1 MNITTIIP
9 VHEYNE
15 VIENY
20 LHKAIESV
28 ITQTDEYKSE
38 IIIVSPLEVKQ
49 LIEVKLN
56 YLNII
61 NYVINEGDTD
71 YQSQV
76 NLAVNSVKTDY
87 FMVLE
92 LDDEINKTFF
102 KNGETYIKTMPDV
115 DVFLTMMVE
124 VNDENQGLKLTNE
137 IIWSQQ
143 FVGENGEAGFLN
155 ISSLKQYSDFKLSG
169 AIFKKSDFIN
179 NGKYKT
185 KIKLT
190 FMYEYLLR
198 LLNNGGKVF
207 CIPKIGYKHLSTRE
221 NSMFDVYGKTMPM
234 EERKFWF
241 DIAVSESNFNNDRDI
256 DISKLNIV

>member
-9 VHEYNE
+9 IHEYNE
-15 VIENY
+15 VIETY

-28 ITQTDEYKSE
+28 ITQTDEYKTD
-38 IIIVSPLEVKQ
+38 IIIVSPIDIKLLVEP
-49 LIEVKLN
+49 KLN
-56 YLNII
+56 YLN
-61 NYVINEGDTD
+61 NVSYVINEGNTD
-71 YQSQV
+71 YQTQI
-76 NLAVNSVKTDY
+76 NLAVESVTTDY

-92 LDDEINKTFF
+92 LDDEINNTYF
-102 KNGETYIKTMPDV
+102 KNGEAYIKYMPDV

-124 VNDENQGLKLTNE
+124 VNEQNQGIKLTNE
-137 IIWSQQ
+137 VIWSQQ

-155 ISSLKQYSDFKLSG
+155 INSLKQYSDFKLSG

-198 LLNNGGKVF
+198 LLNNGGKVY

-221 NSMFDVYGKTMPM
+221 NSMFDVYSKTMPM

-241 DIAVSESNFNNDRDI
+241 DIAVSESNFNNDRDV
-256 DISKLNIV
+256 DISKLNMI